1 MKRNLA
7 ECKNMHPVKSE
18 YIKNRDWR
26 EMTIEGLHFEGE
38 IQWDGALF
46 GKRVQLGGDN
56 GEERCIARRSGIV

>member
-1 MKRNLA
+1 VKRNLA

-46 GKRVQLGGDN
+46 GKRVQLGG
-56 GEERCIARRSGIV
+56 